1 MPQFKTLFFCFF
13 YIFCIA
19 LFTACDG
26 GEDTD
31 CICTSDGC
39 VCPSGYGNEQVEVFI
54 TYALHDGQEAD
65 AKGMEVQ
72 GRYQLLYENAEP
84 AKVSCK
90 TKLQNTDEKIQCSL
104 GMIPVESDVYFM
116 VMVPSGDEKVAACK
130 TERRDECRGTIRVEI
145 LRENGKSEILDTI
158 MTIDPDFEHNVAYR
172 VRVEA

>member
-1 MPQFKTLFFCFF
+1 
-13 YIFCIA
+13 
-19 LFTACDG
+19 
-26 GEDTD
+26 
-31 CICTSDGC
+31 
-39 VCPSGYGNEQVEVFI
+39 
-54 TYALHDGQEAD
+54 LHDGQEAD